1 MCDSLTR
8 QTLTALALVAALA
21 LAAPALAEP
30 AAQQEGTAPA
40 EQQQAGTALD
50 IPVVLITDDDVETAA
65 GAVVVQGG
73 GRNWYFG
80 VRGGA
85 YFDVD
90 EPFIGVELLFPL
102 TSDIWFN
109 PNVEWVFVDNADLAT
124 VNLDVHFDLP
134 AGASYSF
141 WIGGGL
147 GLRYFNPDG
156 PRDGDWDPGA
166 NILAGLGFGHGRVI
180 PYVQAKV
187 FVSDGNSEFIL
198 AGGFRF

>member
-1 MCDSLTR
+1 MRSSYFQRAAMTATLAASLG
-8 QTLTALALVAALA
+8 

-30 AAQQEGTAPA
+30 APPQDDPAAQAAQSGT
-40 EQQQAGTALD
+40 TRD
-50 IPVVLITDDDVETAA
+50 IPVVLITDDDVETASRP
-65 GAVVVQGG
+65 VVIQAGG
-73 GRNWYFG
+73 GRSWYFG

-90 EPFIGVELLFPL
+90 EPFVGVELLFPL

-109 PNVEWVFVDNADLAT
+109 PNVEWVFIDRADLAS
-124 VNLDVHFDLP
+124 VNADIHFDLP

-147 GLRYFNPDG
+147 GMRYFDPDG
-156 PRDGDWDPGA
+156 PADGDWDAGL
-166 NILAGLGFGHGRVI
+166 NVLSGLGFGHGRVI
-180 PYVQAKV
+180 PYVQGKL
-187 FVSDGNSEFIL
+187 FINDDNTEFIL